1 MAHSKQART
10 SGGNR
15 TRRRSSP
22 ETEKRVGSRT
32 TVGNEEQVRP
42 TELGPFFNT
51 FSVMARCHR
60 TGRFGVGIATHAIA
74 VASRCPYVKAH
85 IGAVATQ
92 AYTDPRLG
100 QTAIQLLEQGFSAP
114 KVIKELVDSDLYIQ
128 HRQLGVVDRD
138 GRCAAFTGSA
148 NGAWA
153 GHVTAPGVVA
163 MGNALVGER
172 VVQAMLNA
180 FQKADA
186 EDLEERLVRA
196 IEAGRDAGGQP
207 NGQRSSGLLVHA
219 TDSYPWVDLR
229 VDEHAEPIAELRR
242 IFELYKPLRE
252 YFRARAA
259 RPDIG
264 GDEEWLAR
272 HSPS

>member
-1 MAHSKQART
+1 MACWKRVRT

-15 TRRRSSP
+15 TRRRFNIRAGKRREGRIIAGGAP
-22 ETEKRVGSRT
+22 GRATER
-32 TVGNEEQVRP
+32 
-42 TELGPFFNT
+42 GPLFNT
-51 FSVMARCHR
+51 FSVVARCHR

-85 IGAVATQ
+85 VGAAATQ
-92 AYTDPRLG
+92 AHTDPRLG
-100 QTAIQLLEQGFSAP
+100 QTAIRLLDQGFSAP
-114 KVIKELVDSDLYIQ
+114 KVVNELVDSDPYIQ

-138 GRCAAFTGSA
+138 GRSAAFTGSA
-148 NGAWA
+148 NGPWA
-153 GHVTAPGVVA
+153 GHLTAPGIVA
-163 MGNALVGER
+163 MGNALTGER

-180 FQKADA
+180 FHKADA

-207 NGQRSSGLLVHA
+207 NGQRSSGLLVYA
-219 TDSYPWVDLR
+219 TDTYPWVDLR
-229 VDEHAEPIAELRR
+229 VDEHSEPVGELRR

-252 YFRARAA
+252 YFRVRAA

-264 GDEEWLAR
+264 GEDEWLAR
-272 HSPS
+272 RSAS